1 VLCTPGDAHALAD
14 VLAELRANDELRD
27 KLIKNGY
34 MTALNR
40 FGTSSYVESVERI
53 LTRVARPGKAAGA

>member
-1 VLCTPGDAHALAD
+1 
-14 VLAELRANDELRD
+14 
-27 KLIKNGY
+27 

-53 LTRVARPGKAAGA
+53 LRRVAQPGKAAGA